1 MKPLHELDALC
12 AEKVA
17 GCVPCDNWKPLMHDS
32 QMHIDDSCGHANCIP
47 RSMWPPKYSENPAA
61 VLALLEK
68 EGYRCTGNRCGGTA
82 ATIVQVTN
90 AHPEKGGPKYF
101 EGRADDSMISADNT
115 FALAATLA
123 LLKAHGVETE

>member
-1 MKPLHELDALC
+1 MKPLAELDALC

-17 GCVPCDNWKPLMHDS
+17 GFTDIVQL
-32 QMHIDDSCGHANCIP
+32 GANPRNLAGTGRDGCRVYIP
-47 RSMWPPKYSENPAA
+47 SYCTDPAA
-61 VLALLEK
+61 VLGLLEK